1 MVEPLYVGGDKVR
14 EQNTA
19 AKSWLGRMTAV
30 RGAVPAQG
38 PEAHAAPFMQS
49 HTHPFSPTPPARAE
63 NTGVRDMLLSGHFSS
78 KEVPTTLF
86 CRVGTGSQD

>member
-1 MVEPLYVGGDKVR
+1 MR

-19 AKSWLGRMTAV
+19 AKSWLGSMTAV

-49 HTHPFSPTPPARAE
+49 HTLPFSPTPPARAE
-63 NTGVRDMLLSGHFSS
+63 NTGFRDMLLSGNFSS
-78 KEVPTTLF
+78 KEVQATLF
-86 CRVGTGSQD
+86 CKAETGSQD